1 MSLICST
8 LTWYLGT
15 EPYQGEQAEKPK
27 ILASKSD
34 DDFLAQFGLGGDQE
48 QAQ

>member
-27 ILASKSD
+27 SLAPKSD
-34 DDFLAQFGLGGDQE
+34 DDFLALFGLGGDQE
-48 QAQ
+48 PAQ